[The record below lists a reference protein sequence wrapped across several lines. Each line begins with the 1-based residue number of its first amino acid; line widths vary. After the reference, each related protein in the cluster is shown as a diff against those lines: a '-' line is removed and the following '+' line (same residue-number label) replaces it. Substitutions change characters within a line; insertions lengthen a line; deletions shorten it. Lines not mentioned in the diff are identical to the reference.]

1 MNDRSLADLMSD
13 LDAAL
18 ANPQS
23 RPLLVQDV
31 LARIRLWDPPA
42 VHQCSAALQLRSLG
56 LAPIPSEGQ
65 VRAHG

>member
-18 ANPQS
+18 ADPGS

-31 LARIRLWDPPA
+31 LARIRLWDRAA
-42 VHQCSAALQLRSLG
+42 VHQAALQLRSLG
-56 LAPIPSEGQ
+56 LAPNPLAGQ
-65 VRAHG
+65 VYG